1 MVIIDLSIL
10 LDRITVNGLTRYL
23 LSDDNLLMMPN
34 RVEMYEDMTQP
45 LSHYFINSSHNTYL
59 VGKSIPGIISGQTLR
74 KLRITLEMSA
84 LFYVQGGN
92 VTLIN
97 LFHAKLIFN
106 VSLPHW
112 HGSKVLIE
120 TNLSFVLFTVIW
132 FMFEIILTLT
142 LSTPKFPIYFKYGL
156 KVHLIT
162 GFVNVVMI
170 LRIHIF

>member
-1 MVIIDLSIL
+1 MVIIDLSFL

-84 LFYVQGGN
+84 LFYLQGRN
-92 VTLIN
+92 LTLINLSTYFN

-106 VSLPHW
+106 VSLPHL

-120 TNLSFVLFTVIW
+120 TNLSFALFTVIW

-142 LSTPKFPIYFKYGL
+142 LSTPKFPIYFK
-156 KVHLIT
+156 
-162 GFVNVVMI
+162 
-170 LRIHIF
+170 